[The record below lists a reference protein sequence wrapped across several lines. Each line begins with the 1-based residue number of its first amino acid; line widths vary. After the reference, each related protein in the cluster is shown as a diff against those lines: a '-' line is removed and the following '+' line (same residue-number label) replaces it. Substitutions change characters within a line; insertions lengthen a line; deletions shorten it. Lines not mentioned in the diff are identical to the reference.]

1 MLELA
6 PSGLKFNPA
15 LVFSSA
21 RSIRNSFSP
30 NQNQTIAAPSC
41 RSKSNNRVKTIWLEG
56 FNQATEPCGIQDLTV
71 ILLRLLRRRFDVVK
85 RIDHNHTLAKRCRQ
99 TAAQNHVRI
108 VAGGWLLD
116 ALIEPV
122 NVNRL
127 KLLQMAANR

>member
-1 MLELA
+1 
-6 PSGLKFNPA
+6 LKFNPA

-21 RSIRNSFSP
+21 RSIRNSFF
-30 NQNQTIAAPSC
+30 TE
-41 RSKSNNRVKTIWLEG
+41 SKSDHRSAELPQQEQQSGEDYMATIWLEG